1 MNDQKGYKYLIDS
14 VKLLTK
20 KEKDFKLLI
29 FGDDQMNGYYQN
41 YCNKE
46 GLDDYIIFCGNVENI
61 YNVFYQADIFVSSS
75 IYEGL
80 PRAHIEALLCEC
92 PIVSTDI
99 PGSNEVVLDG
109 VNGILVPPKDS
120 KTLNKALYQLLK
132 SNGLRKIS

>member
-1 MNDQKGYKYLIDS
+1 
-14 VKLLTK
+14 
-20 KEKDFKLLI
+20 
-29 FGDDQMNGYYQN
+29 MNGYYQS
-41 YCNKE
+41 YCEK

-132 SNGLRKIS
+132 SNGLRKKFRKNGLNILNKNFEIKMNTEKLIMLYKSF